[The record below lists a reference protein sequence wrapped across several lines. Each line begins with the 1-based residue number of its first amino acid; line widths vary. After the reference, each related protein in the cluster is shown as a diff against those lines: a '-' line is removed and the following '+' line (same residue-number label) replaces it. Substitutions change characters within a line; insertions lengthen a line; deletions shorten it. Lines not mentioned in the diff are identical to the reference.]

1 MSVLFYSNIITIFN
15 FQVFTIIANFGSIK
29 QINELYEE
37 EQNIDDFK
45 HDHISGYVYNY
56 WF

>member
-37 EQNIDDFK
+37 EQNIDGFK

-56 WF
+56 